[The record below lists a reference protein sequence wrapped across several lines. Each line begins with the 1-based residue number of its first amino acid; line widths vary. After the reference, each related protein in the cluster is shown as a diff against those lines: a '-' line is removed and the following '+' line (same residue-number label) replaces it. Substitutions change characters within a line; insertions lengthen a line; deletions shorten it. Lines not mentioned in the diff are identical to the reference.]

1 MSKNYHLTL
10 AAAYVR
16 GLLLQDTQMLL
27 ADEQLRYF
35 VQKPFAELS
44 KVEQESL
51 LQAGIVQAL
60 PELSRFRLT
69 APIALFQKVLTLL
82 NGIRPDNMLEVGFD
96 YLQFTIC
103 WLQHFRYL
111 SAAITETDPRH
122 LAVAYA
128 LQKGGMGFLQI
139 QEVAPENIFGTQQ
152 QFDVAVALDLHKKT
166 EHIAG
171 AFLAIC
177 KASKRFAIFS
187 FPLHSLRRE
196 IPSEVTIREWLAAAN
211 MPYVKI
217 ETVDNRLLVVGRK

>member
-1 MSKNYHLTL
+1 MFL

-16 GLLLQDTQMLL
+16 GWLQDTQTAVDAPICGL
-27 ADEQLRYF
+27 

-44 KVEQESL
+44 KAEQETLLQEGIRCGLSELARFRVVEQV
-51 LQAGIVQAL
+51 AI
-60 PELSRFRLT
+60 
-69 APIALFQKVLTLL
+69 FQKILTLL

-111 SAAITETDPRH
+111 SAAMTETDPRH

-139 QEVAPENIFGTQQ
+139 QETMPENIFDSQQ
-152 QFDVAVALDLHKKT
+152 QFDVSVALDLHRKT
-166 EHIAG
+166 DNLAK
-171 AFLAIC
+171 AFNDIC
-177 KASKRFAIFS
+177 KATKRFAIFT
-187 FPLHSLRRE
+187 FPAYSLRRE
-196 IPSEVTIREWLAAAN
+196 LPTEATIREWLAAAD

-217 ETVDNRLLVVGRK
+217 EVADNRLLVVARK